1 MSEDETLV
9 RIEVRDSILWIVLN
23 RPAKANALTIGM
35 METMAEAIRDAGAQ
49 EGVRAV
55 VLCAPGARIF
65 CAGVDV
71 KEQSPDGDAARQ
83 RERRSI
89 ALARL
94 QDAVIDSAKPVVVAV
109 EGAAIGAGA
118 MLAWLADACV
128 AATAASFSLPEIDI
142 GIPTFSGASIV
153 EAVAGR
159 SAAMD
164 LVLTGRR
171 MPAADASARG
181 LVRELA
187 ESGVLQDRAG
197 ELAAS
202 LGEKGAFAYA
212 QVKRWMNRGVKRAL
226 DEARKEHER
235 HRAAIRN

>member
-1 MSEDETLV
+1 MTEHETLV
-9 RIEVRDSILWIVLN
+9 RIEVRDSIKWMVLH
-23 RPAKANALTIGM
+23 RPEKANALTVGM
-35 METMAEAIRDAGAQ
+35 MEAMAQAIREAAAQ
-49 EGVRAV
+49 EEVRAV

-71 KEQSPDGDAARQ
+71 KEQAPDGDVARQ
-83 RERRSI
+83 RERRSV

-94 QDAVIDSAKPVVVAV
+94 QDAVLDSAKPIVVAV

-128 AATAASFSLPEIDI
+128 ASVEASFSLPEIDI

-171 MPAADASARG
+171 MPAADARTSG

-187 ESGVLQDRAG
+187 EQGAVQGRAE
-197 ELAAS
+197 ELAAL
-202 LGEKGAFAYA
+202 LGAKGAQAYA

-226 DEARKEHER
+226 DEARQEHER
-235 HRAAIRN
+235 HRAAIRH

>member
-1 MSEDETLV
+1 MTEHEALV
-9 RIEVRDSILWIVLN
+9 RIEVRDSIKWMVLN
-23 RPAKANALTIGM
+23 RSAKANALTVGM
-35 METMAEAIRDAGAQ
+35 MEALAQAIRDADAQ
-49 EGVRAV
+49 EDVRAL

-71 KEQSPDGDAARQ
+71 KEQAPDGDAARQ
-83 RERRSI
+83 RERRSV

-94 QDAVIDSAKPVVVAV
+94 QDTVLDSAKPIVVAV

-128 AATAASFSLPEIDI
+128 AGAEASFSLPEIDI

-159 SAAMD
+159 SAAME

-171 MPAADASARG
+171 MPAADAHARG

-187 ESGVLQDRAG
+187 ERGALQEMAAN
-197 ELAAS
+197 LAAS
-202 LGEKGAFAYA
+202 LGAKGAHAYA
-212 QVKRWMNRGVKRAL
+212 QVKRWMNRGVKCAL

-235 HRAAIRN
+235 HRAAIRR